1 MQPLQKRL
9 IFHFVQSLTVFLK
22 KQQSRYNIC
31 LVSVNLLQPHLNI
44 FYPTILFCQYLH
56 LSHDLVFFHLKKNI
70 TKSILDHI
78 NYKLQRYMLM
88 KSQNVVLSS
97 FLIWTPLN
105 SLFCFQY
112 VYANNSEIEILY
124 YSINDTV
131 IYIYIYIYISI
142 SLSACLQSS
151 RSSV

>member
-1 MQPLQKRL
+1 
-9 IFHFVQSLTVFLK
+9 
-22 KQQSRYNIC
+22 
-31 LVSVNLLQPHLNI
+31 
-44 FYPTILFCQYLH
+44 
-56 LSHDLVFFHLKKNI
+56 
-70 TKSILDHI
+70 
-78 NYKLQRYMLM
+78 M

-131 IYIYIYIYISI
+131 IYIFQFHYYLFTIQCTLIL
-142 SLSACLQSS
+142 LSCM
-151 RSSV
+151 